1 MRGVRAAHIFLAF
14 SVWLVACDRTIVGPD
29 HAAPLSTNTLTTAL
43 QAQGASV
50 LRGPSLP
57 RESHP
62 YFSVNGQVLVVNNG
76 DVTVYEY
83 PTIAARD
90 KRCRAGFTE
99 RNADRQ
105 RRDLVGGSAIVLQE
119 WCAHR
124 PVRRQRRCRA
134 PAPGGR
140 ARWTVCASLS

>member
-1 MRGVRAAHIFLAF
+1 MRGVRAAHILLAF

-50 LRGPSLP
+50 VRGPSLP

-76 DVTVYEY
+76 DVTVFEY

-90 KRCRAGFTE
+90 KDVAQVSPSGTPIGSAEILWVAPPSFFRSGV
-99 RNADRQ
+99 
-105 RRDLVGGSAIVLQE
+105 LIVLYVGGDAAVLRPLE
-119 WCAHR
+119 AVLGGPFAHR
-124 PVRRQRRCRA
+124 
-134 PAPGGR
+134 
-140 ARWTVCASLS
+140 